1 MVEPQ
6 IRVYFGPK
14 EITMAEQRRVFTKEF
29 KQEAVRLSNE
39 SGKHINRVAAE
50 LGVPR
55 STLTRWRAE
64 AAADVTE
71 AFRGNGKRTA
81 EQERIRQLEREVE
94 RLKQE
99 RAILKKVLGIVSQP

>member
-1 MVEPQ
+1 
-6 IRVYFGPK
+6 
-14 EITMAEQRRVFTKEF
+14 MAERRKVFTKEF

-39 SGKHINRVAAE
+39 SGKPVSRVAEE

-55 STLTRWRAE
+55 NTLTRWRAE
-64 AAADVTE
+64 AAADATE
-71 AFRGNGKRTA
+71 AFCGNGNRTA

-99 RAILKKVLGIVSQP
+99 RAILKKVLGIVSQL